1 MDIVERWFLVA
12 AGLLVFAGGM
22 VWFEPAPV
30 RIVAFNAAEGW
41 CRDVTVDIADELRRR
56 SVEYEVPA
64 PILDF
69 SEAPPGA
76 IQDWCGE
83 RVSAPRLPQAEL
95 TKRGSRSDSRMSS
108 GHRSPLIATWW
119 LRL

>member
-41 CRDVTVDIADELRRR
+41 CRVVTVDIADQLRRR

-95 TKRGSRSDSRMSS
+95 TKRGSRSAS